1 MTGSQKS
8 RRSRRAAPGKRSA
21 PSPSQRG
28 GWRRR
33 VDTVGGL
40 PLVISVVAAIAVVVV
55 LIVANRP
62 ASDSSG
68 QPYEPIARSET
79 HGQIDG
85 KSDAPVRIVVFADFQ
100 CPFCGRFSRD
110 TEPVLRTEFVEKGIA
125 TIEFRNFAFLG
136 DESVRAAEAAE
147 CAGQQ
152 GFFWEYHDILF
163 QKQPA
168 DGRENIGTY
177 SVDHLKQYA
186 AEMSEAWATLA
197 PERRFDNS
205 VFGACVDSRATASAV
220 EQQTKEGRTLGVQ
233 STPSFLINGRLIAG
247 AQPIDAFRRAIE
259 QAQGVR

>member
-8 RRSRRAAPGKRSA
+8 RRSRGAAPDKRSA

-28 GWRRR
+28 RWRRR
-33 VDTVGGL
+33 VDAVGGL
-40 PLVISVVAAIAVVVV
+40 PLVTSVVVAIAVVVV

-62 ASDSSG
+62 SGSSG
-68 QPYEPIARSET
+68 RPYEPIVRSET

-100 CPFCGRFSRD
+100 CPYCGTFFRD
-110 TEPVLRTEFVEKGIA
+110 TESVLRTEFVETGIA
-125 TIEFRNFAFLG
+125 TMEFRNFAFLG

-147 CAGQQ
+147 CAATQ

-168 DGRENIGTY
+168 DGRENIGAY
-177 SVDHLKQYA
+177 SVEHLKQYA

-205 VFGACVDSRATASAV
+205 AFGACVDSRATASAV
-220 EQQTKEGRTLGVQ
+220 EQQTKEGRALGVQ
-233 STPSFLINGRLIAG
+233 STPSFLINGILIAG